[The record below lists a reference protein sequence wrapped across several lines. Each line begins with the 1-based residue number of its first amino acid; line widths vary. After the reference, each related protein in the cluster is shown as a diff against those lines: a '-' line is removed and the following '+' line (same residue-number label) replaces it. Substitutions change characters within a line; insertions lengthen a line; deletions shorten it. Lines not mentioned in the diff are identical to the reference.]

1 MNSVKA
7 NQMDNPQQQKD
18 GSVQR
23 TKDVIDIDAVVPDD
37 NREEHLITTDFA
49 EALKNEVGKKAPLS
63 EFPNEENKTDNDEP
77 EEEKK
82 K

>member
-1 MNSVKA
+1 MN
-7 NQMDNPQQQKD
+7 NTQQQTD

-37 NREEHLITTDFA
+37 NRKEDLITTDIA
-49 EALKNEVGKKAPLS
+49 EALKNEAGKKAPLS
-63 EFPNEENKTDNDEP
+63 QFPNEENKTDNDEP

>member
-1 MNSVKA
+1 MN
-7 NQMDNPQQQKD
+7 NTQQEKD
-18 GSVQR
+18 GTVKH

-37 NREEHLITTDFA
+37 NRKEDLITTDFA
-49 EALKNEVGKKAPLS
+49 EALKNETEKKAPLS
-63 EFPNEENKTDNDEP
+63 AFPNEENKTDNDEP